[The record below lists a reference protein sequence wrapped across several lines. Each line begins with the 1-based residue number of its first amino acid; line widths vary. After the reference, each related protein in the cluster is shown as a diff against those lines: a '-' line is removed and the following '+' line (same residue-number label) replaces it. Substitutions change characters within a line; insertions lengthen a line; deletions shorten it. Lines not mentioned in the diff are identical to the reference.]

1 MKNQSTFVKTE
12 KDRPSTFGWLQF
24 EKKELQEL
32 QKLAI
37 RSPSAMGVLI
47 YLTNNMSRSNALA
60 VSQTVLST
68 HVGISVRSVAS
79 AVKTLSEHNFIE
91 VVKVA
96 NLCVY
101 RINSR
106 VAWQGNRGERFAC
119 FSADIIAVEAEQD
132 AKTMDNIMPLKPVP
146 QLGDGER
153 LVVGNE
159 SIDPPDQN
167 EMHLP

>member
-1 MKNQSTFVKTE
+1 MKNQPAVVKTE
-12 KDRPSTFGWLQF
+12 KDKPSTFGWLQF
-24 EKKELQEL
+24 EKKGLQEL

-37 RSPSAMGVLI
+37 KSPSAMGVLI

-60 VSQTVLST
+60 VSQAVLAKN
-68 HVGISVRSVAS
+68 VGISIRSAAG
-79 AVKTLSEHNFIE
+79 AVKTLIDHNFIE
-91 VVKVA
+91 VIKVA

-132 AKTMDNIMPLKPVP
+132 AKTIANKTPLKPVP
-146 QLGDGER
+146 HLGGGER
-153 LVVGNE
+153 LMVSNE
-159 SIDPPDQN
+159 TIDPPDQQ
-167 EMHLP
+167 EMNLL

>member
-1 MKNQSTFVKTE
+1 MKNQPALVKTE
-12 KDRPSTFGWLQF
+12 NDKPSTYGWLQF
-24 EKKELQEL
+24 EKKGLQEL

-37 RSPSAMGVLI
+37 KAPSAMAVLI

-60 VSQTVLST
+60 VSQAVLAQ
-68 HVGISVRSVAS
+68 HVGISVRSVAG
-79 AVKTLSEHNFIE
+79 AIKTLSEHNFVE
-91 VVKVA
+91 VIKVA

-106 VAWQGNRGERFAC
+106 LAWQGNRGERFAC

-132 AKTMDNIMPLKPVP
+132 AKTMGNLTPLKPVP

-159 SIDPPDQN
+159 AIDPPDQQ
-167 EMHLP
+167 EMDLP